1 MMTPPL
7 SIWARP
13 RLAVQVPVSGA
24 WPLVVGDVGA
34 MGSTVMAATA
44 PGVRT
49 RYPYISSVCTDVRLK
64 RIRRGPLAAS
74 AAGAREPL
82 TNQRSGTN
90 ATHAAEGFGQPT
102 RAVLEPLAPVLAFR
116 QCVPQCLSTSS

>member
-13 RLAVQVPVSGA
+13 RLAVHVPVSGA

-49 RYPYISSVCTDVRLK
+49 SYPYISSVCTDVRLK
-64 RIRRGPLAAS
+64 RIRHVSHEAS
-74 AAGAREPL
+74 AACRV
-82 TNQRSGTN
+82 
-90 ATHAAEGFGQPT
+90 GFRPGV
-102 RAVLEPLAPVLAFR
+102 RAVYVDCFSGA
-116 QCVPQCLSTSS
+116 SGD

>member
-24 WPLVVGDVGA
+24 WPLEVGDVGA
-34 MGSTVMAATA
+34 MGSTVITAAA

-49 RYPYISSVCTDVRLK
+49 GYPYIPSVCTDVRQ
-64 RIRRGPLAAS
+64 S
-74 AAGAREPL
+74 V
-82 TNQRSGTN
+82 SGTGGLRPVPR
-90 ATHAAEGFGQPT
+90 APASHRPT
-102 RAVLEPLAPVLAFR
+102 SAPCSLRPMGRPIYVDCFSGASGDMLLGA
-116 QCVPQCLSTSS
+116 